1 MADRAQILIEAVYQA
16 SGVLD
21 KIERKM
27 GSVTSVVDKLKYA
40 LGGLGAAVSVGAFA
54 NMIEGAIDAQDALYK
69 LSQRTGITV
78 ETLSGL
84 RLIAKQSGTDMD
96 TVGTVV
102 NRLEKTM
109 MQFATE
115 PTKQL
120 QVAFGA
126 LGISQKQAEEGL
138 RNIDTFLP
146 ELARRLTETGTAS
159 QQAAL
164 AQTLFGRAGAQL
176 LPFLHQLA
184 EAGKIN
190 AEVTTEQGK
199 RAQDFKD
206 KLEALEH
213 QVELLKES
221 LGNKLLPTLTDIAEA
236 LNKAKESAAGLYGA
250 LGAAFASHS
259 IPEDIPARLHEINA
273 ELDKLK
279 QAPVLPGFLPGA
291 ASLNAIRGA
300 DIGRLEAERS
310 ALLAAQRDQALKWA
324 QGLGDTGDQVSRR
337 FQRPLN
343 LSGLLT
349 QPEKSGP
356 AGPDPLIER
365 YEEMRRILL
374 QADKEGEALEA
385 QDAKRARALAEQ
397 NKLLD
402 EQAQHW
408 RDIIDPLEPYR
419 RQLDEIDKLYKAG
432 KLDADEYWKAND
444 KITAAMDQLGQ
455 KSKSTNDIAQ
465 QLGLTMKSAFED
477 AVIKGKSLRDVL
489 KGIDQDI
496 AQIIVRKS
504 ITEPL
509 GNAVAGAVS
518 SSGIGSFFSNIF
530 GGLFGGGKA
539 SGGPVSAGTPYLI
552 GESGPELFVPS
563 SSGSVVPNK
572 ALAGGGETNN
582 LNITFQVNS
591 LDPRTAAAVLVQ
603 NEPIITAL
611 VQRAWNRRGYVT
623 PTG

>member
-1 MADRAQILIEAVYQA
+1 MADRAQILIEAVDQA

-190 AEVTTEQGK
+190 AEVTTEQG
-199 RAQDFKD
+199 
-206 KLEALEH
+206 
-213 QVELLKES
+213 
-221 LGNKLLPTLTDIAEA
+221 
-236 LNKAKESAAGLYGA
+236 
-250 LGAAFASHS
+250 
-259 IPEDIPARLHEINA
+259 NA
-273 ELDKLK
+273 
-279 QAPVLPGFLPGA
+279 
-291 ASLNAIRGA
+291 
-300 DIGRLEAERS
+300 
-310 ALLAAQRDQALKWA
+310 
-324 QGLGDTGDQVSRR
+324 
-337 FQRPLN
+337 
-343 LSGLLT
+343 
-349 QPEKSGP
+349 
-356 AGPDPLIER
+356 
-365 YEEMRRILL
+365 
-374 QADKEGEALEA
+374 
-385 QDAKRARALAEQ
+385 
-397 NKLLD
+397 
-402 EQAQHW
+402 
-408 RDIIDPLEPYR
+408 
-419 RQLDEIDKLYKAG
+419 
-432 KLDADEYWKAND
+432 
-444 KITAAMDQLGQ
+444 
-455 KSKSTNDIAQ
+455 
-465 QLGLTMKSAFED
+465 
-477 AVIKGKSLRDVL
+477 
-489 KGIDQDI
+489 
-496 AQIIVRKS
+496 
-504 ITEPL
+504 
-509 GNAVAGAVS
+509 
-518 SSGIGSFFSNIF
+518 
-530 GGLFGGGKA
+530 
-539 SGGPVSAGTPYLI
+539 
-552 GESGPELFVPS
+552 
-563 SSGSVVPNK
+563 
-572 ALAGGGETNN
+572 
-582 LNITFQVNS
+582 
-591 LDPRTAAAVLVQ
+591 PRTSR
-603 NEPIITAL
+603 TSSK
-611 VQRAWNRRGYVT
+611 RSST
-623 PTG
+623 KSSC